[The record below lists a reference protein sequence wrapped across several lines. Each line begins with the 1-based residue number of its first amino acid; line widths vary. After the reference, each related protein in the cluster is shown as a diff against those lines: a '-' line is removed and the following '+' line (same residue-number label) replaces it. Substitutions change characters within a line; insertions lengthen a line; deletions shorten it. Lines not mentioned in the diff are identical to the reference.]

1 MEVPVRCQLTGRE
14 PGFGNRVSHSQRK
27 TRRRWN
33 PNIQQKRYWVPSLNR
48 FVTLTLSTKAIK
60 TVDKLGIEAVV
71 ARLRHQGV
79 KV

>member
-1 MEVPVRCQLTGRE
+1 VRCQLTGRE
-14 PGFGNRVSHSQRK
+14 PSFGNRVSHSQRK

-33 PNIQQKRYWVPSLNR
+33 PNVQHKRYFVPSLNR
-48 FVTLTLSTKAIK
+48 FVTLTLSAKGIK

-71 ARLRHQGV
+71 ARLKQQGV

>member
-1 MEVPVRCQLTGRE
+1 MRCQLTGRE

-33 PNIQQKRYWVPSLNR
+33 PNVQRKRYWVPSLNR
-48 FVTLTLSTKAIK
+48 FVTLTLSTKGIK
-60 TVDKLGIEAVV
+60 TVDKLGVEAVV
-71 ARLRHQGV
+71 ARLRQQGV

>member
-1 MEVPVRCQLTGRE
+1 MRCQLTGRE

-33 PNIQQKRYWVPSLNR
+33 PNVQRKRYWVPSLNR
-48 FVTLTLSTKAIK
+48 FVTLTLSTKGIK
-60 TVDKLGIEAVV
+60 TVDKLGIEAAV
-71 ARLRHQGV
+71 ARLRADGV

>member
-1 MEVPVRCQLTGRE
+1 MRCQLTGRE

-33 PNIQQKRYWVPSLNR
+33 PNIQRKRYWVPSLNR
-48 FVTLTLSTKAIK
+48 FVTLTLSTKGIK
-60 TVDKLGIEAVV
+60 TVDKMGIEAVV
-71 ARLRHQGV
+71 ARLRQQGV

>member
-1 MEVPVRCQLTGRE
+1 MRCQLTGRE

-33 PNIQQKRYWVPSLNR
+33 PNVQRKRYWVPSLNR
-48 FVTLTLSTKAIK
+48 FVTLTLSTKGIK

-71 ARLRHQGV
+71 ARLKQQGV